1 MNHPTDELTDFERR
15 VVAEAARRLPEQL
28 VAAYLEMLVGKGYVK
43 KDSSGRYKV
52 SDKNFLDLL
61 MEAADDVNKKVAPIK
76 NWKDP
81 RPVLAWH
88 MARIVLGY
96 DVDTPHDRMNPEEM
110 GRLMSVINFF
120 LDTHFSNPRL
130 LNLALRI

>member
-1 MNHPTDELTDFERR
+1 MDN
-15 VVAEAARRLPEQL
+15 
-28 VAAYLEMLVGKGYVK
+28 
-43 KDSSGRYKV
+43 SGRYKV
-52 SDKNFLDLL
+52 SDKKFLDLL
-61 MEAADDVNKKVAPIK
+61 MEAADDVNKRVWLPSRIG
-76 NWKDP
+76 KDP

-110 GRLMSVINFF
+110 GRLMSVINVF

>member
-1 MNHPTDELTDFERR
+1 MSHPAGELTEFERR
-15 VVAEAARRLPEQL
+15 VVAEATRRLPEQL

-43 KDSSGRYKV
+43 KDSSGRYKI
-52 SDKNFLDLL
+52 SDKKFLDLL
-61 MEAADDVNKKVAPIK
+61 MEAADDINKKVAPIK

-96 DVDTPHDRMNPEEM
+96 DVDTAHDRMNPEEM

>member
-1 MNHPTDELTDFERR
+1 MSHPTDELTDFERR
-15 VVAEAARRLPEQL
+15 VVAEAARRLPEQMI
-28 VAAYLEMLVGKGYVK
+28 AAYLEMLVGKGYVK
-43 KDSSGRYKV
+43 KDSSGHYKI
-52 SDKNFLDLL
+52 SDKKFLDLL
-61 MEAADDVNKKVAPIK
+61 MEAADDVNKEVAPIK

-110 GRLMSVINFF
+110 GRLMSVINVF

-130 LNLALRI
+130 LSLALRI

>member
-1 MNHPTDELTDFERR
+1 
-15 VVAEAARRLPEQL
+15 
-28 VAAYLEMLVGKGYVK
+28 
-43 KDSSGRYKV
+43 
-52 SDKNFLDLL
+52 
-61 MEAADDVNKKVAPIK
+61 MEAADDVNKRVTPIK
-76 NWKDP
+76 NWKDH

-110 GRLMSVINFF
+110 GRLMSVINVF

>member
-96 DVDTPHDRMNPEEM
+96 DVDTPHDRMNAEEM
-110 GRLMSVINFF
+110 GRLMSVINVF